1 MICIPFMEQ
10 YIEGELLSSTSI
22 HNHDMLPILPILPI
36 LPVLPILPIPNFL
49 TLVLFY
55 FLTFFM
61 TLARPSPRAMLGT
74 IAITRGILITSVK
87 LVITKARSRFVA

>member
-1 MICIPFMEQ
+1 MEQ

-22 HNHDMLPILPILPI
+22 HNHDMLPILPI

>member
-1 MICIPFMEQ
+1 MICIPFMEEQ

-22 HNHDMLPILPILPI
+22 HYHDMLPILP
-36 LPVLPILPIPNFL
+36 VLPIPNFL

>member
-22 HNHDMLPILPILPI
+22 HNHDMLPILPI

>member
-1 MICIPFMEQ
+1 MICITFMEQ

-36 LPVLPILPIPNFL
+36 PNFL

-55 FLTFFM
+55 FLTFFL
-61 TLARPSPRAMLGT
+61 TLARPRPRALLGT
-74 IAITRGILITSVK
+74 IAITRGSLITSVK
-87 LVITKARSRFVA
+87 LVTTKAQ